1 MNSSRPRDPFRD
13 PSNPGP
19 RQHGRA
25 PSESRNGYEGSV
37 NTNTSAGTDGM
48 TRAQRF
54 EDEKRR
60 IIESCFSKKDTD
72 GSQSESYI
80 THIQVTEDV
89 LYPSAPAP
97 PDSGT
102 GNKKSRVIIVAVRK
116 SGRVRV
122 HKARENNSGSF
133 SIGKTWNL
141 DDLSTLQSWTG
152 AKPAT
157 SEEQQQKLWASDL
170 GFTVTLGKPYYWQA
184 STSREREF
192 FIGSLIKIY
201 RKYTGGKLPELIG
214 FDPAEQEQL
223 TGMPAASVSSESQ
236 ARSPPPRSTVPPP
249 APLSGLNQPRS
260 PPAGRASSREGDRP
274 GSRNG
279 PKALERE
286 GRRTPGGEDLLPA
299 RGAEYRAPSREG
311 LPDRPQVRR
320 QAPTPESISSVLNQA
335 DLAKPR
341 PPFSANSSQSSLQP
355 ALGLPSN
362 PRAGVNGA
370 SPNPPQNDDALR
382 RLAGRPSDNSLFN
395 RSEDGTST
403 SSRPSTA
410 ASAIKPPEIR
420 AERTLTPDL
429 PQETLPERRRP
440 PHQRPAGS
448 FGQASGQS
456 ETSSKF
462 STPLAT
468 PTFPKNETRL
478 ASRTAANKAHE
489 ESSMEPKHMPGYFPS
504 PTLAATA
511 AKDQSPITSP
521 NGLPTLNEAMMFTS
535 PNESPITSPTSQP
548 EDEYRPG
555 LGPMM
560 RKKKSS
566 KEIANHFRK
575 AALAASAFK
584 PRAGGAA
591 ERLLAQKEKD
601 STEPDGITGVVPAPL
616 LRGAS
621 NDSRTATP
629 DLLSPASDLLSPPP
643 GRLTPTIQLHRTPTE
658 DQFQTSDAEKKAAR
672 PPSPEKP
679 RSRSPGRRR
688 RQLQEARIA
697 KYCNALG
704 IDSKVVEGRGGDFD
718 DLLGELGWDGK
729 LAEGKKIEDF
739 EADVRREIGRAQASG
754 WLGHLEQQE
763 GKLDQLGKLFDR
775 TMEECDELDGLLTLY
790 SHELNTLAEDVA
802 YIEAQ
807 SQGLQVQTANQKLL
821 QVELRNLLKTVSISS
836 ADLRDLREAS
846 LGIPEGVEAAE
857 QSLAILYKAMITIDP
872 DIRQN
877 KKRQADAAAGNR
889 SGVGIYA
896 DTELGQ
902 MRAVQ
907 EKKADYRDETS
918 MFLKRLSQ
926 YMSQAFKSAES
937 QTIETVERAR
947 ANKMVSATSLDPK
960 LHDGPR
966 QEIWMYNALMLFVR
980 EVNSYEWQTLIS
992 TYETYTKS
1000 AYRDQLRDNV
1010 LAWKK
1015 ITRKPAI
1022 DEQEFLFTTQEKE
1035 KPEDGITTA
1044 ARKLTVK
1051 RGKTVRATGS
1061 LGKSVGDK
1069 RDGKVE
1075 AYEAVA
1081 GVLEGHLTIISEEQN
1096 FSVSFFHL
1104 SSLSNV
1110 DFAEIV
1116 AGKPPAQRKL
1126 PNLSAKQ
1133 TYDPDRDMA
1142 KMVER
1147 MMDSIYAFWPS
1158 DMQNLVEWALSNDQ
1172 LSAILPSWLIDKD
1185 LILTAL

>member
-13 PSNPGP
+13 PLNTGP
-19 RQHGRA
+19 RQHGRV
-25 PSESRNGYEGSV
+25 PSEPMNGYEGSL
-37 NTNTSAGTDGM
+37 TTDLSGSTDGM

-60 IIESCFSKKDTD
+60 IIESCFSKKDPD

-80 THIQVTEDV
+80 THIQITEDA
-89 LYPSAPAP
+89 LYPSGPAP
-97 PDSGT
+97 PDSGA
-102 GNKKSRVIIVAVRK
+102 GNKKPRVIIVAVRK

-122 HKARENNSGSF
+122 HKARENTSGSF

-157 SEEQQQKLWASDL
+157 SEEQQQKMWASDV

-201 RKYTGGKLPELIG
+201 RKYTGGKVPEMIG

-223 TGMPAASVSSESQ
+223 TGMPAPPVSPEPQ
-236 ARSPPPRSTVPPP
+236 ARSPPPRPNLPPP
-249 APLSGLNQPRS
+249 APSSGSNRPTS
-260 PPAGRASSREGDRP
+260 PYAGRAPSREGDRS
-274 GSRNG
+274 GNRNG
-279 PKALERE
+279 LRPADRE
-286 GRRTPGGEDLLPA
+286 GRRTPGDELVSG
-299 RGAEYRAPSREG
+299 RGAESRTPSREG
-311 LPDRPQVRR
+311 LPDRLQVRR
-320 QAPTPESISSVLNQA
+320 QPPTQESISSVLNQT
-335 DLAKPR
+335 DLSKPR
-341 PPFSANSSQSSLQP
+341 QPFSATSSQSSLQP

-362 PRAGVNGA
+362 PRPSVNGA
-370 SPNPPQNDDALR
+370 SPTPPQNDDALR
-382 RLAGRPSDNSLFN
+382 KLAGRPSDNSLFN
-395 RSEDGTST
+395 RSEDGTSA

-410 ASAIKPPEIR
+410 ASVVKPPEIR
-420 AERTLTPDL
+420 AERNLTPEL
-429 PQETLPERRRP
+429 PQEAVPERRRP

-448 FGQASGQS
+448 FGQASTQS
-456 ETSSKF
+456 EASSKF

-468 PTFPKNETRL
+468 PTFPKNDMRSP
-478 ASRTAANKAHE
+478 SRAADKARE
-489 ESSMEPKHMPGYFPS
+489 DSGMEPRNMPGYFPS
-504 PTLAATA
+504 PTLAETTV
-511 AKDQSPITSP
+511 KDQPPITSP

-535 PNESPITSPTSQP
+535 PTESPITSPTSQP
-548 EDEYRPG
+548 EEEYRPG

-560 RKKKSS
+560 KKKKSS
-566 KEIANHFRK
+566 KEIANQFRK

-591 ERLLAQKEKD
+591 ERLLAQKERV
-601 STEPDGITGVVPAPL
+601 SNEPDGITGVVPAPL
-616 LRGAS
+616 LRGTS
-621 NDSRTATP
+621 NDSRTGTP
-629 DLLSPASDLLSPPP
+629 DLLSPASDILSPPP
-643 GRLTPTIQLHRTPTE
+643 SRLTPTIQLQRTPME
-658 DQFQTSDAEKKAAR
+658 DKSQITDVEKKAAR

-704 IDSKVVEGRGGDFD
+704 IDSKAIEGRGGDFD
-718 DLLGELGWDGK
+718 DLLTEIGWDGK
-729 LAEGKKIEDF
+729 LSEDKKIEDF

-754 WLGHLEQQE
+754 WLGHIEQQE

-775 TMEECDELDGLLTLY
+775 TIEECDELDGLLTLY

-821 QVELRNLLKTVSISS
+821 QVELQNLLKTVSISS

-846 LGIPEGVEAAE
+846 LGTPEGVEAAE
-857 QSLAILYKAMITIDP
+857 QSLATLYKAMITIDP

-889 SGVGIYA
+889 SGIGIYA

-907 EKKADYRDETS
+907 EKKENYRDETS

-926 YMSQAFKSAES
+926 YMSRAFKTAEARTTES
-937 QTIETVERAR
+937 VERAR
-947 ANKMVSATSLDPK
+947 GNTMVSAISLDPR
-960 LHDGPR
+960 LHDGSR
-966 QEIWMYNALMLFVR
+966 QEVWMYNALMLFVR

-992 TYETYTKS
+992 TYETYTKPT
-1000 AYRDQLRDNV
+1000 YQEQFRDNV

-1015 ITRKPAI
+1015 ITRKPAV

-1035 KPEDGITTA
+1035 KPDDGITTA

-1061 LGKSVGDK
+1061 LGKSVVDK
-1069 RDGKVE
+1069 RDGKVD

-1081 GVLEGHLTIISEEQN
+1081 GVLEGHLKIISEEQN

-1110 DFAEIV
+1110 DFTEIV
-1116 AGKPPAQRKL
+1116 AGRPPPQRKL

-1147 MMDSIYAFWPS
+1147 MMDSIYAFWPT
-1158 DMQNLVEWALSNDQ
+1158 DMQNLIEWALSNDQ
-1172 LSAILPSWLIDKD
+1172 L
-1185 LILTAL
+1185 